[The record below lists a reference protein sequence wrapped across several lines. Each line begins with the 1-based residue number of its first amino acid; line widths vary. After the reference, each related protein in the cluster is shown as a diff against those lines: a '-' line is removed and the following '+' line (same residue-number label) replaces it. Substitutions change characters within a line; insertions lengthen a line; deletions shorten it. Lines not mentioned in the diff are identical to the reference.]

1 MGFGFSSPF
10 CLYTRKPINKW
21 RTNSKRREREREQKR
36 RVGLVVVSKKSCWFW
51 FWASSSSC
59 VLQCPP
65 PEGALHQFPGR
76 AFSFTPPKK
85 SLLLLLL
92 LLFSLFFSCC
102 CCCCCCC
109 YCVLSVCLSVPT
121 SPGSFL
127 PHLCSLVSFFQQIE
141 LTTSPF
147 SSLHFLSSRTLF
159 PTHIHAHPILFLPLL
174 FAASFPS
181 LFFAVSLLRLLLLRL
196 LSPVLSKLSLFEA
209 FVFVDQVP
217 DPASEYIDQEL
228 CM

>member
-1 MGFGFSSPF
+1 
-10 CLYTRKPINKW
+10 
-21 RTNSKRREREREQKR
+21 
-36 RVGLVVVSKKSCWFW
+36 
-51 FWASSSSC
+51 
-59 VLQCPP
+59 
-65 PEGALHQFPGR
+65 LHQFPGR

-85 SLLLLLL
+85 SLLLLLLL

-181 LFFAVSLLRLLLLRL
+181 LFFCCWSSSAAAAASSFEPCFVQAV
-196 LSPVLSKLSLFEA
+196 A
-209 FVFVDQVP
+209 FRSFCVRRSGARSGFRVHRSRALYVSTLPKQTHTKR
-217 DPASEYIDQEL
+217 
-228 CM
+228 